1 MAALEKGTKL
11 VENPKDKTVQVRMDE
26 ETVRRLDFCC
36 EMLGMNRSVVIRKGI
51 YEQYERLKKKK

>member
-11 VENPKDKTVQVRMDE
+11 VDKPKDKTIQVRMDE

-36 EMLGMNRSVVIRKGI
+36 EKLGMNRSVVIRKGI
-51 YEQYERLKKKK
+51 YEQYERLKKK